1 MSRAMV
7 STMWK
12 SMRHPARIACAAAV
26 LVACGSD
33 GPRWAKRADQ
43 IDIARWQEVCGTA
56 RDSFDDDTGD
66 VQFHEEYFSRP
77 SPTQP
82 TPKLPEVQCS
92 FARQIHGQRLLRA
105 DIRIVGTPVQVS
117 PALRQ
122 SALGLLEELLPT
134 SVHSTLRDVAAS
146 TPVVR
151 RASHG
156 FDFRGGEAAGA
167 VAGDIEWTIAVGEGI

>member
-1 MSRAMV
+1 MV

-43 IDIARWQEVCGTA
+43 IDIARWEAVCGTA

-82 TPKLPEVQCS
+82 TPKLPEVQCTL
-92 FARQIHGQRLLRA
+92 ARQVHGQRLLSA
-105 DIRIVGTPVQVS
+105 GIRVVGTPVQVS
-117 PALRQ
+117 PALRS
-122 SALGLLEELLPT
+122 SALALLEDLLPV
-134 SVHSTLRDVAAS
+134 SVHPTLRDVAAS
-146 TPVVR
+146 TQLVR
-151 RASHG
+151 KSSHG
-156 FDFRGGEAAGA
+156 FDFRGGQVPGA
-167 VAGDIEWTIAVGEGI
+167 VAGDVEWTIAVGHGI